1 MRKTSQLLDRTG
13 NRTHTVSDV
22 ELYHLRAFP
31 IPLVGDLS
39 CDACRTINRNGLLF
53 QTDAADLEVS
63 VAQPI
68 TERIERRSLLKKIPP
83 PGGGLV
89 VIECRNMSFRP
100 GKADRQCPPGGCM
113 AEEHLGNRAARP
125 PADIP
130 ALQDRIGLLLQQ
142 ADIERPSVEE

>member
-1 MRKTSQLLDRTG
+1 M
-13 NRTHTVSDV
+13 N
-22 ELYHLRAFP
+22 HLSAFP
-31 IPLVGDLS
+31 IPRVGDLS

-100 GKADRQCPPGGCM
+100 GKADRQFPP
-113 AEEHLGNRAARP
+113 
-125 PADIP
+125 
-130 ALQDRIGLLLQQ
+130 DRKSTRLNSSHVAISY
-142 ADIERPSVEE
+142 AVFC